1 MRSSA
6 PQPVRVFMMM
16 VRCVFFVSCVSV
28 CVTEDIAEKSSKPG
42 MRKNITVAM
51 KKVGL
56 LILPTCC
63 MLT

>member
-1 MRSSA
+1 
-6 PQPVRVFMMM
+6 
-16 VRCVFFVSCVSV
+16 VSV
-28 CVTEDIAEKSSKPG
+28 CVTEDIAEMSSKPR